1 MKKILFSLL
10 IILPLV
16 SISQGTNV
24 VYKKFVTDAV
34 CTTDSAF
41 EFSVSENYSWQIM
54 IKWSANDGTT
64 STVKIQQ
71 SVDGSTW
78 LDYGGVSATTLTTA
92 TGYTAY
98 EDDVLTGNKIRVLFT
113 VQSGKTATLNC
124 WYNLKRR

>member
-1 MKKILFSLL
+1 MKKIFIALL
-10 IILPLV
+10 IIFPLAV
-16 SISQGTNV
+16 FSQGTNV
-24 VYKKFVTDAV
+24 VYKKFVTDAI
-34 CTTDSAF
+34 CSTDSAF
-41 EFSVSENYSWQIM
+41 SFTVSENYSWQIL

-92 TGYTAY
+92 AGYTAY

-113 VQSGKTATLNC
+113 VQSGKKATLNC